1 MNQVNASAEGGMAI
15 GILCRR
21 ALASFFI
28 VAVALALV
36 QYPFARV
43 PLALGLA
50 SYAALLFRFPSAWLM
65 ALPALLPVFDLAP
78 WSGRFFFDELDFVVL
93 LTLAVGLWKNS
104 ASPPD
109 VKAVPRLLMLAV
121 ALLAISYAVSVT
133 VGLFPLDALDANAFS
148 NYYSRYNSLRMSKG
162 FFAALGLFLLFL
174 RQRSDEA
181 AAARYLICG
190 MLLGTAATVLAVTWE
205 RFRFSGIFEFTN
217 DFRVT
222 ATFSGMHN
230 GGNDLEA
237 YLVLTQP
244 FIIAAMIFFRSWP
257 AMLGGIGLF
266 LLSTYALFVTYSR
279 AGLLAI
285 AVNGLFMAVGLAV
298 SWRRGAVGFNCRAL
312 FAGTAITV
320 VVLAMVSFVV
330 GGRYFQAR
338 LERAKK
344 DWDYRVLQSQKTV
357 EMMRSD
363 FTAAWFGMGLGR
375 FPMTVYERN
384 LMKNRPAAYRFER
397 DGKNL
402 FLRLFPGN
410 RLYFGQWVG
419 GIKPF
424 DIYQLS
430 FTVRTHG
437 QGALSAYLCEK
448 TLQYSFQC
456 ASKSFN
462 LTANDAWSEQKA
474 EIDAGLVGAKQESG
488 GWFSVRPVEFALANS
503 SKDAV
508 FDVDNLRLRDAA
520 GKDLL
525 ANGDFERGID
535 RWFFTV
541 DDHVPW
547 QNWNHW
553 VHLYFE
559 QGWLGVLAFGFF
571 VVCLFGGLVKQIVDG
586 NWLAG
591 IALAAVSSFL
601 SVGIFGYVFDTPR
614 MALIY
619 FLIALIFGR
628 GLSAPVGFGLSP
640 AKHVL
645 SNVEGAQRREAG

>member
-1 MNQVNASAEGGMAI
+1 MILPLMNQLNCGAGSGTGV
-15 GILCRR
+15 GILLWRSVA
-21 ALASFFI
+21 ALLVA
-28 VAVALALV
+28 AVALALFR
-36 QYPFARV
+36 YPFARM
-43 PLALGLA
+43 PLSLGLA
-50 SYAALLFRFPSAWLM
+50 LYTAILYRFPTAWLI
-65 ALPALLPVFDLAP
+65 AVPALLPVFDLAP
-78 WSGRFFFDELDFVVL
+78 WSGWFFFDELDFVVL
-93 LTLAVGLWKNS
+93 LTLAVGLWRHYSEANNS
-104 ASPPD
+104 TSAPRCLLP
-109 VKAVPRLLMLAV
+109 AVLLLG
-121 ALLAISYAVSVT
+121 ISYAISLLI
-133 VGLFPLDALDANAFS
+133 GLFPLDPLDDNAFS
-148 NYYSRYNSLRMSKG
+148 NYYSRYNSVRMSKG
-162 FFAALGLFLLFL
+162 FFAALALFLLFL
-174 RQRSDEA
+174 RQRGDESV
-181 AAARYLICG
+181 AARKLTVG
-190 MLLGTAATVLAVTWE
+190 MVMGVAGTVVAVVWE
-205 RFRFSGIFEFTN
+205 RFRFSGLFEFAT

-237 YLVLTQP
+237 YLVLAQP
-244 FIIAAMIFFRSWP
+244 FIVAVMIFYRSWL
-257 AMLGGIGLF
+257 AALVGVGLF

-285 AVNGLFMAVGLAV
+285 AVNGLFMAVGLV
-298 SWRRGAVGFNCRAL
+298 MSWRRRTVGFNFRAL
-312 FAGTAITV
+312 FAGTAIAV
-320 VVLAMVSFVV
+320 VVLAMVSLVV

-338 LERAKK
+338 LERAKR

-363 FTAAWFGMGLGR
+363 FTTAWFGMGLGR

-397 DGKNL
+397 DGNNL

-419 GIKPF
+419 AIKPF
-424 DIYQLS
+424 DNYQLS
-430 FTVRTHG
+430 FTARTYG

-462 LTANDAWSEQKA
+462 LTPNDAWSERKA

-488 GWFSVRPVEFALANS
+488 GWMSIRPVEFALANS

-508 FDVDNLRLRDAA
+508 FDVDNLRLRDAT

-525 ANGDFERGID
+525 ANGDFEGGID

-541 DDHVPW
+541 DDHTPW

-559 QGWLGVLAFGFF
+559 QGWLGVLAFLCF
-571 VVCLFGGLVKQIVDG
+571 VTYMFGRLGRQIVDG
-586 NWLAG
+586 NWLASF
-591 IALAAVSSFL
+591 ALAGTSSFL
-601 SVGIFGYVFDTPR
+601 TIGIFGYLFDTPR
-614 MALIY
+614 MALI
-619 FLIALIFGR
+619 FFFIALIFGR
-628 GLSAPVGFGLSP
+628 GLSVPVGP
-640 AKHVL
+640 AEPQ
-645 SNVEGAQRREAG
+645 SAA